1 MWLTRLA
8 REIWKRRTE
17 ACQIGTL
24 PSDIDE
30 APTHLE
36 DERWWDGSR
45 WREVCGERGVLDE
58 VDAVY
63 LGLEKELGEHV
74 SPDKDSES
82 CKCCMS
88 KGEIKR
94 WFHMLT

>member
-1 MWLTRLA
+1 MWLTRLD
-8 REIWKRRTE
+8 REIGKRRRE
-17 ACQIGTL
+17 ACQSGTL

-45 WREVCGERGVLDE
+45 WREVYGERSVLDG

-63 LGLEKELGEHV
+63 LGIEKGLG
-74 SPDKDSES
+74 S
-82 CKCCMS
+82 
-88 KGEIKR
+88 
-94 WFHMLT
+94 T